1 MPMGQTMVEKIVSRQ
16 VGRKV
21 YAGEKIERL
30 PVTKL
35 FFNDVIGPPAIKG
48 FLADFAEVYEK
59 HGKPSQVFDSKRVFF
74 LPDHSVPT
82 FSIQVAEGVKL
93 MQSFCKERGIKM
105 YKEGDGIEHV
115 VLIEDGHIVPWDI
128 VLGTDSHTD
137 TNGAMGSLAF
147 GVGTTDAWYAMA
159 TGHLY
164 DFIVPQSVKFELTGT
179 LPKGVYSKDIILHII
194 GTMGAGGCSKQVA
207 EFTGPGVR
215 SLKMDSRTTICNM
228 AVEMS
233 ARTGIIA
240 YDDVLADYLKD
251 RAQWPVEPIDSDPDA
266 SYSQVV
272 KIDLSSLQPMISFPH
287 KPANVTPISGVQEM
301 IKRSQQEPTPDFCTV
316 DDDIITDAFLGSCT
330 NARYE
335 DLVAGA
341 AVLRGHKVHP
351 DVNLI
356 VIPSSRKVYERAMDE
371 GILQVF
377 VKAGA
382 NVESSNCGPCFG
394 SHMGVMSSKSK
405 MISTSNRNYKGRMG
419 SPEARIFLAS
429 PATVVAS
436 AIEGRLADPRKY
448 VAD

>member
-1 MPMGQTMVEKIVSRQ
+1 MGQTMVEKIVSRH
-16 VGRKV
+16 VGRPV
-21 YAGEKIERL
+21 YAGEKISRL
-30 PVTKL
+30 PITKL

-48 FLADFAEVYEK
+48 FLENFSDLFAKY
-59 HGKPSQVFDSKRVFF
+59 GLTPQVFDPQRVFF
-74 LPDHSVPT
+74 IPDHSVPA
-82 FSIQVAEGVKL
+82 FAIAIAEGIKL
-93 MQSFCKERGIKM
+93 MQAFAKERGIAM

-137 TNGAMGSLAF
+137 TNGALGALAF
-147 GVGTTDAWYAMA
+147 GVGTTEAMYAMA

-164 DFIVPQSVKFELTGT
+164 DFVVPESIRFELSGA
-179 LPKGVYSKDIILHII
+179 LPTGVYAKDLILYLI
-194 GTMGAGGCSKQVA
+194 GTMGAGGCSKRVA
-207 EFTGPGVR
+207 EFTGEGVR
-215 SLKMDSRTTICNM
+215 SLSMDARTTICNM

-233 ARTGIIA
+233 ARTGIMA
-240 YDDVLADYLKD
+240 YDEVLADYLKD
-251 RAQWPVEPIDSDPDA
+251 RARWPVEPIASDPDA
-266 SYSQVV
+266 TYARTVHV
-272 KIDLSSLQPMISFPH
+272 DLSALEPMVAFPH
-287 KPANVTPISGVQEM
+287 KPANVTPISQVQEM
-301 IKRSQQEPTPDFCTV
+301 IARSQREPTPDFCPV
-316 DDDIITDAFLGSCT
+316 EDDTITDAFLGSCT

-335 DLVAGA
+335 DLVIGA
-341 AVLRGHKVHP
+341 QVLRGHKVHP

-356 VIPSSRKVYERAMDE
+356 VIPASRKVYERAMDE

-377 VKAGA
+377 IKAGA

-394 SHMGVMSSKSK
+394 SHMGVLSSKSK

-448 VAD
+448 LT

>member
-1 MPMGQTMVEKIVSRQ
+1 MGQTMVEKIVSRR
-16 VGRKV
+16 VGHKV
-21 YAGEKIERL
+21 SAGEKIEKL
-30 PVTKL
+30 PITKL
-35 FFNDVIGPPAIKG
+35 FFNDVIAPPAIKG
-48 FLADFAEVYEK
+48 FMENFADVFEK
-59 HGKPSQVFDSKRVFF
+59 HGKPPQVFDAQRIFF

-82 FSIQVAEGVKL
+82 FSIQIAEGIKL
-93 MQSFCKERGIKM
+93 MQAFAKECGLKM

-137 TNGAMGSLAF
+137 TNGAMGALAF
-147 GVGTTDAWYAMA
+147 GIGTTDGFYAMA

-164 DFIVPQSVKFELTGT
+164 DFIVPESVRFELTGT

-194 GTMGAGGCSKQVA
+194 GTLGAGGCSKRVA
-207 EFTGPGVR
+207 EFTGEGVR
-215 SLKMDSRTTICNM
+215 SLSMDARTTICNM

-233 ARTGIIA
+233 ARTGIMA
-240 YDDVLADYLKD
+240 YDEVLAEFLKD
-251 RAQWPVEPIDSDPDA
+251 RAQWPVEPINSDPDA
-266 SYSQVV
+266 NYADTVR
-272 KIDLSSLQPMISFPH
+272 IDLSALEPQVAFPH
-287 KPANVTPISGVQEM
+287 KPANTTPISRVQEM
-301 IKRSQQEPTPDFCTV
+301 IERSQREPTPDFVTV
-316 DDDIITDAFLGSCT
+316 DDDTITDAFLGSCT

-335 DLVAGA
+335 DIVTGA
-341 AVLRGHKVHP
+341 EIMRGHKVHP
-351 DVNLI
+351 EVNLI
-356 VIPSSRKVYERAMDE
+356 VIPASRKVYERAMDE
-371 GILQVF
+371 GLLQVF

-419 SPEARIFLAS
+419 SPDARIFLAS

-448 VAD
+448 ID

>member
-1 MPMGQTMVEKIVSRQ
+1 MGQTMVEKIVSRQ
-16 VGRKV
+16 VGHRV
-21 YAGEKIERL
+21 RAGEKIERL
-30 PVTKL
+30 PITKL
-35 FFNDVIGPPAIKG
+35 FFNDVIGPPAING
-48 FLADFAEVYEK
+48 FLENFADIYEQQ
-59 HGKPSQVFDSKRVFF
+59 GKPSQVFDPQRVFF

-82 FSIQVAEGVKL
+82 FSIQIAEGVKL
-93 MQSFCKERGIKM
+93 MQRFAKERGIKM

-137 TNGAMGSLAF
+137 TNGALGTLAF
-147 GVGTTDAWYAMA
+147 GVGTTDGLYAMA

-164 DFIVPQSVKFELTGT
+164 DFVVPESVRFELSGS

-194 GTMGAGGCSKQVA
+194 GTMGAGGCSKRVA

-215 SLKMDSRTTICNM
+215 SLSMDARTTICNM

-233 ARTGIIA
+233 ARTGIMA
-240 YDDVLADYLKD
+240 YDEVLAEFLQG
-251 RAQWPVEPIDSDPDA
+251 RAQCPVEPIDSDADA
-266 SYSQVV
+266 DYAETI
-272 KIDLSSLQPMISFPH
+272 KIDLSALEPQVAFPH
-287 KPANVTPISGVQEM
+287 KPANTTPISRVQEM
-301 IKRSQQEPTPDFCTV
+301 IERSQREPTPDFCTI
-316 DDDIITDAFLGSCT
+316 DNDTITDAFLGSCT

-335 DLVAGA
+335 DLVEGA
-341 AVLRGHKVHP
+341 SVLRGRKLHP

-356 VIPSSRKVYERAMDE
+356 VIPSSRRVYERAMDE

-394 SHMGVMSSKSK
+394 SHMGVMSSTSK
-405 MISTSNRNYKGRMG
+405 MISSSNRNYKGRMG
-419 SPEARIFLAS
+419 SPDARIFLAS
-429 PATVVAS
+429 PATVIAS

-448 VAD
+448 VS

>member
-1 MPMGQTMVEKIVSRQ
+1 MGQTMVEKIVSRQ

-21 YAGEKIERL
+21 YVGEKIERL
-30 PVTKL
+30 PISKL
-35 FFNDVIGPPAIKG
+35 FFNDVIGPPAIEG
-48 FLADFAEVYEK
+48 FQADFAEVFAKYA
-59 HGKPSQVFDSKRVFF
+59 KPSRVFDPKRLFF

-82 FSIQVAEGVKL
+82 FSIQIAEGVKL
-93 MQSFCKERGIKM
+93 MQAFAKEHGIKM

-137 TNGAMGSLAF
+137 TNGAMGALAF
-147 GVGTTDAWYAMA
+147 GVGTTDGQYAMA

-164 DFIVPQSVKFELTGT
+164 DFMVPESVKFELTGT

-194 GTMGAGGCSKQVA
+194 STMGAGGCSKRVA

-215 SLKMDSRTTICNM
+215 SLAMDARTTICNM

-233 ARTGIIA
+233 ARTGIMA
-240 YDDVLADYLKD
+240 YDEVLADFLKG
-251 RAQWPVEPIDSDPDA
+251 RAQWPVEPINSDPDA
-266 SYSQVV
+266 NYAETVS
-272 KIDLSSLQPMISFPH
+272 IDLSSLEPMVAFPH
-287 KPANVTPISGVQEM
+287 KPANSTPISRVQEM
-301 IKRSQQEPTPDFCTV
+301 IERSQREPTPDFVTV
-316 DDDIITDAFLGSCT
+316 DNDIITDAFLGSCT

-341 AVLRGHKVHP
+341 AVMRGHKVHP
-351 DVNLI
+351 EVNLI
-356 VIPSSRKVYERAMDE
+356 VIPASRKVYERAMDE
-371 GILQVF
+371 GLLQVF

-419 SPEARIFLAS
+419 SPDARIFLAS

-448 VAD
+448 IN

>member
-1 MPMGQTMVEKIVSRQ
+1 MGQTMVEKIVSRQ
-16 VGRKV
+16 VGRP
-21 YAGEKIERL
+21 AQIGEKIDRL
-30 PVTKL
+30 PITKL
-35 FFNDVIGPPAIKG
+35 FFNDVIGPPAIEN
-48 FLADFAEVYEK
+48 FMADFGDLYEQA
-59 HGKPSQVFDSKRVFF
+59 GKPSQVFDPKRVFF

-82 FSIQVAEGVKL
+82 FSIHIAEGVKL
-93 MQSFCKERGIKM
+93 MQSFSKERGIKC

-115 VLIEDGHIVPWDI
+115 VLIEDGQIVPWDI

-147 GVGTTDAWYAMA
+147 GVGTTDAEYAMA

-164 DFIVPQSVKFELTGT
+164 DFVVPESVKFELIGA
-179 LPKGVYSKDIILHII
+179 LPKGVFSKDIILHII
-194 GTMGAGGCSKQVA
+194 GMMGAGGCSKRVA

-215 SLKMDSRTTICNM
+215 SLSMDARTTMCNM

-240 YDDVLADYLKD
+240 YDDVLAGFLKD
-251 RAQWPVEPIDSDPDA
+251 RAEWPVEPIDSDPDA
-266 SYSQVV
+266 AYAETYT
-272 KIDLSSLQPMISFPH
+272 IDLSSLEPTVAFPH
-287 KPANVTPISGVQEM
+287 KPANTTPISQLQEM
-301 IKRSQQEPTPDFCTV
+301 IARSQREPTPDFASV
-316 DDDIITDAFLGSCT
+316 DDDVITDAFLGSCT

-341 AVLRGHKVHP
+341 QVMRGHKVHP

-356 VIPSSRKVYERAMDE
+356 VIPASRKVYERAMDE
-371 GILQVF
+371 GLLQVF

-394 SHMGVMSSKSK
+394 SHMGVMSGKSK

-419 SPEARIFLAS
+419 SPDTRIFLAS
-429 PATVVAS
+429 PATVIAS
-436 AIEGRLADPRKY
+436 AIEGRITDPRKY
-448 VAD
+448 FE